1 MEVQPTPDQEA
12 LISEAVA
19 SGRLD
24 RPEQAVEQ
32 ALLLWEERERRRLE
46 ILAGVELAK
55 ASLSRGE
62 GRVVGSWE
70 ESRQLAADVA
80 RRGMARL
87 AARKTSRE

>member
-1 MEVQPTPDQEA
+1 MEVQPTPEQEA

-19 SGRLD
+19 SGRLN

-46 ILAGVELAK
+46 IVSGVELSR

-62 GRVVGSWE
+62 GRVVTSWE

-80 RRGMARL
+80 RRGMARR
-87 AARKTSRE
+87 AAEKTSGE